1 MWCVCVCA
9 RSPVT
14 NTVLVCVSAAHTW
27 KRLAKTPN
35 GCTHQN
41 SSLSNVFCATSFRA
55 RPKNKTKQQKVLL
68 GAPDGSASEIS
79 AFALQNAQ
87 WMKAKIDYN
96 LQFQR
101 INDFLMSLAYSS
113 DQTRDGKSSY
123 VVINSPTCPSTKFTW
138 TAGPTCSETLN
149 TRADCSDPVV
159 STPITCA
166 ASDPGSSVTI
176 YSGCTGT
183 P

>member
-1 MWCVCVCA
+1 M
-9 RSPVT
+9 
-14 NTVLVCVSAAHTW
+14 
-27 KRLAKTPN
+27 
-35 GCTHQN
+35 
-41 SSLSNVFCATSFRA
+41 
-55 RPKNKTKQQKVLL
+55 LL
-68 GAPDGSASEIS
+68 GAADGSASEIS

-101 INDFLMSLAYSS
+101 INDFLTSLAYSS
-113 DQTRDGKSSY
+113 DQTSDGTSS
-123 VVINSPTCPSTKFTW
+123 VNVINSPTCPSTQVIWKD
-138 TAGPTCSETLN
+138 GGTCSETLN
-149 TRADCSDPVV
+149 TRADCSDPIV

-166 ASDPGSSVTI
+166 ATDPGSSVTI